1 MSEHVVKEHGGPSLA
16 RVHELSAVGQISG
29 SALGRSTFA
38 PGAGL
43 REQVIDFFIEAFGRC
58 GLRDEWLVAT
68 LALLDR
74 VAVARKQAAQQPA
87 AATGRLRAETILDMM
102 AAVLATLKMSTAGSE
117 LGKPLKDVIHEIAGG
132 QRDVSWW
139 HNVVRVE
146 LRMYQLLD
154 YKVAVPSLADLY
166 TRVAVD
172 VCARAQDGVVPGGS
186 WAGLLRGK
194 LPVSKPE
201 LEVEAPRYMFLLAFL
216 AELAI
221 IAAPEVL
228 YQDGTP
234 PVAVVLSAAHLALHA
249 FGAPPAGCLE
259 VLRAS
264 QAEALGRAEARR
276 LLPSLTEA
284 LRKAWTSLPPHSRL
298 AQKWLLRERAI
309 GWSMPSPPSDVPPGL
324 LAETLSGI
332 AEPVADFT
340 PAPTE
345 RSVKE
350 LQTSMSEDLPVQT
363 PERRSQASLPFRSA
377 RSMLR
382 SPFSAKVPG
391 QRRAI
396 ARPTTAKRSTCE
408 ATKSAASYVSTVEK
422 RNLEA
427 NTLVAP
433 ELAVPRAA
441 AASAATIVEAQG
453 LAMPATAHVSV
464 DSRKPETKHVAKQEA
479 LESRSAE
486 TSLPAAAPSV
496 SALKPFAQRRASH
509 GTCVSRLVHTPDLV
523 SAVAKPA
530 GASESSR
537 PQRASLPGA
546 AHPAARRSEE
556 GTPLP
561 EASRQ
566 SSRAASALPEASR
579 QSSRAASPQSN
590 RQDKMPEVN
599 AATAEP
605 PSNTQECDDVQAPRV
620 VNVSDRDCAPGF
632 SDAARS
638 EADSAKT
645 FSAVDGTCGD
655 NSAMLWDEETF
666 SGNQCCAR
674 NRVDKYEGGACATER
689 AATANEVEDGM
700 LQAVVEST
708 SLVASDVSTSETS
721 EDTKEAR
728 RLGFGLVP
736 MCGAGG
742 GVNTCVPQLPNGA
755 CSGTGTRL
763 SSAKVALQSL
773 FAPTAV
779 NGPCAGAASRSGVQ
793 ARGEPRSSGGQ
804 HINSV
809 ALPTY
814 TLPLRRAR
822 PPSGDATVPSKA
834 VGPSAWRE
842 GDDRAAATGVAAA
855 PSLRRGM
862 LKRVRTTESEC
873 MFLSGG
879 CAGAAS

>member
-566 SSRAASALPEASR
+566 SSRAAS
-579 QSSRAASPQSN
+579 PQSN

-605 PSNTQECDDVQAPRV
+605 LATHRSVTTSKPHELSMSATETAPLDSAMRPEARPTAPKLLAPWMAHVATTAPCSGTRKPSAATSVAPAIESTNTK
-620 VNVSDRDCAPGF
+620 
-632 SDAARS
+632 AALVPRS
-638 EADSAKT
+638 ERQPRTKWRT
-645 FSAVDGTCGD
+645 
-655 NSAMLWDEETF
+655 
-666 SGNQCCAR
+666 
-674 NRVDKYEGGACATER
+674 
-689 AATANEVEDGM
+689 GM

-879 CAGAAS
+879 CAGAASTGQPKRSRLTRV